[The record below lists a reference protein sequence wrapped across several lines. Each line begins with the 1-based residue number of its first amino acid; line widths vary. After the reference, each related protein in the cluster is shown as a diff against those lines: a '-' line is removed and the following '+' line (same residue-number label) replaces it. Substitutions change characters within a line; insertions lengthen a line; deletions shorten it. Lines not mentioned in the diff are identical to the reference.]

1 MTEWLEGP
9 HDGNW
14 RGGET
19 QAEYVGTGEFW
30 YPADPAQQVYTPE
43 VHTPLAYGSQ
53 AYGSQ
58 VQGTQV
64 YAPQEFPSQENP
76 FQAYAPQEHPP
87 RMQMPQEQPAQAYA
101 SPVQWPQEHPA
112 QVHTPP
118 VEWPQ
123 MHPPQVLTPQVHQA
137 PPLDL
142 EAQGAELP
150 APVPPPRLH
159 TQPGRGRPPVR
170 TGRKGP
176 GDGNGDGDDGRGRR
190 TTRPPRKR
198 RRTVRVLIV
207 LSTVL
212 AVGSAGTYV
221 WADTELHREVDLDKI
236 ADRPPE
242 GGGTNYLIVGSD
254 SRVGLSDR
262 ARKNLHT
269 GGSADAGRRTDSMI
283 ILHTG
288 EHGASMVSLP
298 RDSWVTIPSHIR
310 PETGK
315 HYRASKNKLNAAFS
329 FGGPDLLVRTIEHN
343 TGVHIDHYTEIGF
356 AGFVGI
362 VNAVGGVPMCL
373 DRDIKD
379 KKSGANLK
387 KGCHTLD
394 GRTALAFVRQRH
406 QEAKGDLG
414 RSQNQQKFLAAL
426 AHKAATPGVLL
437 DPGTVYPTMSAGLGT
452 LIVDKDTGLP
462 NLTSLFKAM
471 KGVTE
476 GDGKRLNV
484 PVASLGFPTSKGS
497 AVLWNKRKAQELF
510 SELSSDRPV
519 TVGDK
524 N

>member
-9 HDGNW
+9 LDGNW
-14 RGGET
+14 RGGEA
-19 QAEYVGTGEFW
+19 QAEYIGNGQIW
-30 YPADPAQQVYTPE
+30 HPADHPRQAQ
-43 VHTPLAYGSQ
+43 
-53 AYGSQ
+53 
-58 VQGTQV
+58 
-64 YAPQEFPSQENP
+64 
-76 FQAYAPQEHPP
+76 PP
-87 RMQMPQEQPAQAYA
+87 
-101 SPVQWPQEHPA
+101 
-112 QVHTPP
+112 
-118 VEWPQ
+118 
-123 MHPPQVLTPQVHQA
+123 QA
-137 PPLDL
+137 PPSQAPPAWPLDYDAYGTGYDAAYGTAHDAMYGTAHDAMYGTAFDAAYGTTYDAAYDSVPQAPTA
-142 EAQGAELP
+142 AQ
-150 APVPPPRLH
+150 APVPAAPPAPPPRLH
-159 TQPGRGRPPVR
+159 STPGNGRPPLR
-170 TGRKGP
+170 TGPAGP
-176 GDGNGDGDDGRGRR
+176 GDGDTGRGRR
-190 TTRPPRKR
+190 AAGPR
-198 RRTVRVLIV
+198 RRIVRVLIV
-207 LSTVL
+207 LATVL
-212 AVGSAGTYV
+212 GLGSAGTYV
-221 WADTELHREVDLDKI
+221 WADTELNRDVDLGKI
-236 ADRPPE
+236 AGRPSK

-283 ILHTG
+283 LLHTG
-288 EHGASMVSLP
+288 EHGTTMVSLP
-298 RDSWVTIPSHIR
+298 RDSWVTVPPHIR

-379 KKSGANLK
+379 EKSGANLK

-426 AHKAATPGVLL
+426 AHKAATPGVLF

-497 AVLWNKRKAQELF
+497 AVLWNKRKAQQLF
-510 SELSSDRPV
+510 GELSEDRPV
-519 TVGDK
+519 TVKEKD
-524 N
+524 